1 MWKRGGQKFLREEG
15 RFSAPSR
22 SFYSKVMADG
32 TSIAYTLGTA
42 FKPAAQAVG
51 VAVAL
56 GPVVSERVTHV
67 PLVLYAGSRALL

>member
-1 MWKRGGQKFLREEG
+1 
-15 RFSAPSR
+15 
-22 SFYSKVMADG
+22 MADG